1 MSNRNNDDY
10 NKNRSGCLLG
20 MFGIFA
26 GTGGILSYKANKNRK
41 KAEEIRDA
49 AISDYNEVIKNFDTV
64 SQTTKKT
71 ISDVVLIKK
80 SIMKCQMKKFL
91 KAYRRLAPQIK
102 LNKTQ
107 GLKELQNYA
116 FNEEDFSLLGKSI
129 QAYNAFSDKRL
140 GERAFNVAILMVQ
153 DGTVSSLSHNV
164 REVIRAGKIND
175 EELKRKTS
183 DELKIQSIG
192 VIWQFSTLAFEYTLS
207 SVSSYLDS
215 KLAIEK
221 ANEFAAELECK
232 KEDVKIRTI
241 QINAIN
247 QYAYEHLR
255 LLTKLLPLLQTH
267 VECAVEIIKS
277 KDNIFRFGRIKE
289 RKFTQNELEK
299 LAFTYAL
306 AGAAKAIIDSPIISK
321 AGNVFDGDKSSF
333 DNVKNV
339 IDCMVCES

>member
-10 NKNRSGCLLG
+10 NKNRLGYLLG
-20 MFGIFA
+20 VFGIFA
-26 GTGGILSYKANKNRK
+26 STGGLLSYKANKNRK

-49 AISDYNEVIKNFDTV
+49 AISDYNKLIKNFDAI

-71 ISDVVLIKK
+71 ISDVVLMKK
-80 SIMKCQMKKFL
+80 SIMKCYMKKFL

-102 LNKTQ
+102 LNKSQ
-107 GLKELQNYA
+107 GLKELQSYA
-116 FNEEDFSLLGKSI
+116 FNEQDFSLLGKSI
-129 QAYNAFSDKRL
+129 QAYNAFNNKRL

-153 DGTVSSLSHNV
+153 DGMVSSLSHNV

-175 EELKRKTS
+175 EELKREKS

-192 VIWQFSTLAFEYTLS
+192 VISQFSTLALEYTLS
-207 SVSSYLDS
+207 SVSAYSDS

-221 ANEFAAELECK
+221 ANDFAAELECK
-232 KEDVKIRTI
+232 KENVKIRTI

-255 LLTKLLPLLQTH
+255 LLTKLLPLLQMH
-267 VECAVEIIKS
+267 IECAVEIIKS
-277 KDNIFRFGRIKE
+277 KDNLFHFGRINE
-289 RKFTQNELEK
+289 LKFTQNELEK

-321 AGNVFDGDKSSF
+321 TGEVFNGDKSYF
-333 DNVKNV
+333 YNIQTA
-339 IDCMVCES
+339 IDKLT